1 MRQPDHPVPPTV
13 EPPPPCCRLGDNRTG
28 GLGVPRDG
36 QQLTVAL
43 LVLSMAPAAAA
54 VAAMVVAAVAL
65 ALALEPGLPVPADA
79 AHDDGDAGEDDDH
92 AYDRARHQHGG
103 HEQVAVLRALRERGI
118 EVTGAVVPS
127 YCGQRETLNRDPAP
141 HLPPASLLPCELSL
155 PRCAC

>member
-1 MRQPDHPVPPTV
+1 MQPDHPVPPMA
-13 EPPPPCCRLGDNRTG
+13 EPPPPCCHLGDNRAG
-28 GLGVPRDG
+28 GLGVPGDG

-43 LVLSMAPAAAA
+43 LVLSMAAAAAA
-54 VAAMVVAAVAL
+54 VVAMVVAAVAVV
-65 ALALEPGLPVPADA
+65 AALEPGLPVPADA

-92 AYDRARHQHGG
+92 AYDCACHQHGG
-103 HEQVAVLRALRERGI
+103 HEQVAVLGALRERGV

-127 YCGQRETLNRDPAP
+127 YCEQRETLNKHPAP